1 MKYMLMLKADPQ
13 NQQDRMPTDE
23 ELNAMGRFNEE
34 VIAAGAMLAG
44 EGLHP
49 VETGSWVTYDGDER
63 VVTDGPFA
71 ESKELIAGFWI
82 LQVASKEDA
91 LEWARRVPLKSG
103 AVEVRR
109 VFEVEDFNQ
118 DNDYVKQ
125 EVQWREEHEGAGRT
139 A

>member
-44 EGLHP
+44 KGLHP
-49 VETGSWVTYDGDER
+49 VENGSWVTYDGDER
-63 VVTDGPFA
+63 VITDGPFA

-82 LQVASKEDA
+82 LQVASKEEA

>member
-1 MKYMLMLKADPQ
+1 MKFMIMLKADDA
-13 NQQDRMPTDE
+13 NQADRMPTEE
-23 ELNAMGRFNEE
+23 ELNSMGRYNDEL
-34 VIAAGAMLAG
+34 IAAGVLLAG

-49 VETGSWVTYDGDER
+49 AKTGTWVNFDGEEP

-82 LQVASKEDA
+82 LQVSSEDEA
-91 LEWARRVPLKSG
+91 LEWARRIPLASG

-109 VFEVEDFNQ
+109 VHEVEDFDP
-118 DNDYVKQ
+118 DNEYVQK
-125 EVQWREEHEGAGRT
+125 EVACREEHEART